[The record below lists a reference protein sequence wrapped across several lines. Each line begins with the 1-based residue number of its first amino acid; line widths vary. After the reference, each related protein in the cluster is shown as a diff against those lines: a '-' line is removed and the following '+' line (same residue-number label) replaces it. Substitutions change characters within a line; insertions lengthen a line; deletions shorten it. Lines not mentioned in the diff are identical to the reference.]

1 MGGGS
6 GETKK
11 PAAALTLDDS
21 EAALHAHLQTF
32 FKDRNAAQNL
42 ADLAQRDTLGQ
53 GTFGRVRLAHSAE
66 ASESASEVG
75 MAHPGYF
82 ALKILKKSEIIRL
95 KQLEHVAS
103 ERALLLNK
111 TNHPFVVK
119 AYHTYKD
126 ERNLYM
132 ILEYVPGGELLS
144 MARGNAS
151 CFANDTAKFYAAQL
165 VMALQYL
172 HADNIIYRGMVPDNL
187 LIDRQGYIKLVD
199 FGFAKQFPP
208 STGEEQKT
216 YTLCGTAEYLAP
228 EIVNSKG
235 HGKGADWWALG
246 IVIFEMLAG
255 YPPFFADNPFEIY
268 QKILKAQ
275 PKYPGHFDVNLYEG
289 VNRETGLPLPDTPK
303 NGLIVRL
310 LRAERTHR
318 IGCLKNGAEDIK
330 KHKWFRGLNW
340 AALYNKQLPPPPGA
354 LTPELRDDDDRRYF
368 AKYPDSVEESG
379 PLLEAKKQELF
390 DYWA

>member
-1 MGGGS
+1 MGK
-6 GETKK
+6 GETKAP
-11 PAAALTLDDS
+11 PAGMDDS
-21 EAALHAHLQTF
+21 EAALHAHLQGF
-32 FKDRNAAQNL
+32 FKDRPDANNL
-42 ADLAQRDTLGQ
+42 SEIALRDTLGQ
-53 GTFGRVRLAHSAE
+53 GTFGRVRLAHSDDARKGAE
-66 ASESASEVG
+66 AVG
-75 MAHPGYF
+75 LPHAGYF
-82 ALKILKKSEIIRL
+82 AIKILKKSEIIRL
-95 KQLEHVAS
+95 KQLDHVSS
-103 ERALLLNK
+103 ERELLLNK
-111 TNHPFVVK
+111 TNHPFIVN

-144 MARGNAS
+144 IARANAA
-151 CFANDTAKFYAAQL
+151 CFGNDTAKFYAAQL

-187 LIDRQGYIKLVD
+187 LVDKMGYLKLVD
-199 FGFAKQFPP
+199 FGFAKQFAPHVEP
-208 STGEEQKT
+208 EKMHTF
-216 YTLCGTAEYLAP
+216 TLCGTAEYLAP

-275 PKYPGHFDVNLYEG
+275 PKYPGHFDINLYEG
-289 VNRETGLPLPDTPK
+289 VNRETGLSMPDVPK

-310 LRAERTHR
+310 LRPDKSHR

-340 AALYNKQLPPPPGA
+340 AALYNKQLAPPMGA
-354 LTPELRDDDDRRYF
+354 LLPELRDDDDRRYY
-368 AKYPDSVEESG
+368 ARYPDSVEESG
-379 PLLEAKKQELF
+379 PLLEQAKQDLF
-390 DYWA
+390 ASWC

>member
-1 MGGGS
+1 MGGGN
-6 GETKK
+6 GDTKK
-11 PAAALTLDDS
+11 ATAAITLDDS
-21 EAALHAHLQTF
+21 EAALHAHLQSF
-32 FKDRNAAQNL
+32 FKDRSAAQNL

-53 GTFGRVRLAHSAE
+53 GTFGRVRLAHSDE
-66 ASESASEVG
+66 ASKSADEVG
-75 MAHPGYF
+75 MAHSGFF

-103 ERALLLNK
+103 ERSLLLNK
-111 TNHPFVVK
+111 TNHPFIVK

-132 ILEYVPGGELLS
+132 ILEFVPGGELLS
-144 MARGNAS
+144 IARANAS

-187 LIDRQGYIKLVD
+187 LIDKMGYIKLVD

-208 STGEEQKT
+208 SAGEEQKT

-275 PKYPGHFDVNLYEG
+275 PKYPVRSHVDAAASAPFGRFATLFAEYLLASAPCPNSSADV
-289 VNRETGLPLPDTPK
+289 PPSP
-303 NGLIVRL
+303 RL
-310 LRAERTHR
+310 ALHPRPPRATSISIFTRASTAR
-318 IGCLKNGAEDIK
+318 RGCLCQTRPRMG
-330 KHKWFRGLNW
+330 
-340 AALYNKQLPPPPGA
+340 
-354 LTPELRDDDDRRYF
+354 
-368 AKYPDSVEESG
+368 
-379 PLLEAKKQELF
+379 
-390 DYWA
+390 

>member
-1 MGGGS
+1 
-6 GETKK
+6 
-11 PAAALTLDDS
+11 
-21 EAALHAHLQTF
+21 
-32 FKDRNAAQNL
+32 
-42 ADLAQRDTLGQ
+42 
-53 GTFGRVRLAHSAE
+53 
-66 ASESASEVG
+66 
-75 MAHPGYF
+75 
-82 ALKILKKSEIIRL
+82 
-95 KQLEHVAS
+95 
-103 ERALLLNK
+103 
-111 TNHPFVVK
+111 
-119 AYHTYKD
+119 
-126 ERNLYM
+126 
-132 ILEYVPGGELLS
+132 
-144 MARGNAS
+144 
-151 CFANDTAKFYAAQL
+151 
-165 VMALQYL
+165 
-172 HADNIIYRGMVPDNL
+172 
-187 LIDRQGYIKLVD
+187 VD